1 MIISYYTQLNIIILL
16 INLIGYVLHDVIGSI
31 IGQKKRQQSN
41 KPSRSSQSH
50 TLDKNQHKRRHASL
64 QEYSYPHPHSF
75 TLPHPHAHTLPHP
88 HTYTYLA
95 PPPMPYPA
103 YPYIPGPPP
112 LSPVK
117 LPPTKTLEHTSLP
130 VAWSYTAHY
139 SNGVPPHATS
149 SFFTPIWSAPTR
161 NRSKVM
167 PRKLSSPSTGFG
179 ILKKSPS
186 NVSKA
191 ASEPLFSST
200 LPPHLATV
208 EVMPKRTGSSKSL
221 LSWRK
226 SKDPSPKKHREI
238 LTSLTELSLE
248 EEKEEKEPE
257 PYEVPINIYEEIDN
271 KTPPINRKKESKKGK
286 MKKSTSNSKLA
297 KESKDKSVP
306 EKALSESKEKVKKPA
321 KEKSSLKSKTKS
333 PDKNSGKLVSFSIN
347 VYFKYTPYN
356 SQSSDNSLVQSPR
369 GGCGQW

>member
-1 MIISYYTQLNIIILL
+1 MEA
-16 INLIGYVLHDVIGSI
+16 DA
-31 IGQKKRQQSN
+31 
-41 KPSRSSQSH
+41 
-50 TLDKNQHKRRHASL
+50 TLA
-64 QEYSYPHPHSF
+64 
-75 TLPHPHAHTLPHP
+75 
-88 HTYTYLA
+88 
-95 PPPMPYPA
+95 
-103 YPYIPGPPP
+103 
-112 LSPVK
+112 
-117 LPPTKTLEHTSLP
+117 LE
-130 VAWSYTAHY
+130 A
-139 SNGVPPHATS
+139 
-149 SFFTPIWSAPTR
+149 
-161 NRSKVM
+161 
-167 PRKLSSPSTGFG
+167 KLSELERD
-179 ILKKSPS
+179 IKK
-186 NVSKA
+186 VK
-191 ASEPLFSST
+191 EEIVDVVRRLQPL
-200 LPPHLATV
+200 
-208 EVMPKRTGSSKSL
+208 
-221 LSWRK
+221 
-226 SKDPSPKKHREI
+226 
-238 LTSLTELSLE
+238 